1 MIGSED
7 TAAPP
12 EHGGEEP
19 MTNGF
24 NNYCDHKRPATIT
37 LGNNGI
43 ILESRF
49 SEITPDGVAL
59 DLLSLP
65 EGLEIPHS
73 TQCTVIYN
81 SGMRTTFFVSRSV
94 KFTSSADPLPQLT
107 LALPDHERLAESRRT
122 FRIPIQEGSNL
133 RVTIRLGDQTWEPR
147 PVDFSLGG
155 ILVEFETQAP
165 PFAVEDELEVIL
177 EFGTHHASLEGFAG
191 RGDGRG
197 CVIYFAE
204 ALRELRKGPMV
215 VPTVLKKI
223 FSGLESENWDQ

>member
-1 MIGSED
+1 
-7 TAAPP
+7 
-12 EHGGEEP
+12 

-24 NNYCDHKRPATIT
+24 FNYCDHKRPATVT
-37 LGNNGI
+37 LGNSGF

-59 DLLSLP
+59 DLLSPP
-65 EGLEIPHS
+65 EGLEIPPS

-94 KFTSSADPLPQLT
+94 RFASLAEPLPQLI

-122 FRIPIQEGSNL
+122 FRIPIQEGSSLN
-133 RVTIRLGDQTWEPR
+133 VTVRLGDQTWRPR

-155 ILVEFETQAP
+155 ILVEFEDQAP
-165 PFAVEDELEVIL
+165 PFTVEDELEVIL
-177 EFGTHHASLEGFAG
+177 EFGVHNASLEGFAG